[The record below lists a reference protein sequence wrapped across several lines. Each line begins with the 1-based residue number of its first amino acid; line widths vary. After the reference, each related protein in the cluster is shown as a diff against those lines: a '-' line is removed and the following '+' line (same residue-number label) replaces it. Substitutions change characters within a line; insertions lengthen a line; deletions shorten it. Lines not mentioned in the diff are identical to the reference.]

1 MPPRYTKHLRGNHD
15 KKMKRL
21 HDDPQVILHTTR
33 LLYRN
38 AALGQAASIANASL
52 LSYALWWVEPQA
64 AVLVWWSTVFVIS
77 SYRFLVAR
85 RFERTEVNVDNA
97 PLWRRHYLYGTVF
110 AGIWWGCGG
119 AYFMFD
125 SPEIVRYLIALVY
138 AGMVAGAV
146 PILAP
151 VLPALVWFALM
162 LVAPIA
168 ILAIREGSMVSNI
181 FGMMCVLFLYAVLK
195 SASYFH
201 EVLTEAIALDTEKT
215 RLVVDL
221 RQAKQ
226 LAEAASAAKGEFL
239 ANISHEIRTP
249 MNGILGMAQLL
260 ARHPLDA
267 ESREQVEILRG
278 SADALLTLVNDVL
291 DLSKIEAGRF
301 ELDPI
306 PFASAEL
313 MRDLTRMF
321 GPMAH
326 ARGLHFSAQLS
337 DGVPESLLGDVTRLK
352 QVFVNLI
359 GNALKFT
366 ERGAVSV
373 QLAALRLRDGRYSV
387 QAEVRDTGIG
397 VPAARRSSIFEPF
410 SQGDRTIAREYGGT
424 GLGLSIVR
432 KLVELMG
439 GRIWVEENPGGGSVF
454 RFHAELAAAEL
465 VRSTPPH
472 GLQVLLADDN
482 LINRMVA
489 ERFLSHSGHYVTLAE
504 NGVEAVDACERM
516 QFDVILMDLQMPE
529 LGGIEASRL
538 IRAREVVNGRPR
550 QPIVALSANVLDA
563 DRDDCHAAGIDDY
576 LEKPLSQ
583 QRLDEVLARITAQP
597 NATP

>member
-1 MPPRYTKHLRGNHD
+1 
-15 KKMKRL
+15 MKRL
-21 HDDPQVILHTTR
+21 KNDPQVILHTTK

-52 LSYALWWVEPQA
+52 LGYALWWVEPHLS
-64 AVLVWWSTVFVIS
+64 VLVWWSTVFVIS
-77 SYRFLVAR
+77 SYRYIVAK
-85 RFERTEVNVDNA
+85 RFERERVTVETA
-97 PLWRRHYLYGTVF
+97 PMWRRHYLVGTVF
-110 AGIWWGCGG
+110 AGLWWGCGG
-119 AYFMFD
+119 MYFMFD
-125 SPEIVRYLIALVY
+125 SPEVVRYLIALVY

-168 ILAIREGSMVSNI
+168 ILAIREGSMVGNI

-215 RLVVDL
+215 RLVADL
-221 RQAKQ
+221 Q
-226 LAEAASAAKGEFL
+226 LAKLAAEAGSQAKGEFL

-301 ELDPI
+301 ELDPV
-306 PFASAEL
+306 PFSPSEL
-313 MRDLTRMF
+313 VHDLNRMF
-321 GPMAH
+321 VPMAH
-326 ARGLHFSAQLS
+326 ARGLQFSAQL
-337 DGVPESLLGDVTRLK
+337 GEGMPPSLLGDVTRLK
-352 QVFVNLI
+352 QVFVNLV

-366 ERGAVSV
+366 EQGEIRVRLVAM
-373 QLAALRLRDGRYSV
+373 RLRDGHYSL

-397 VPAARRSSIFEPF
+397 VPLSRRDSIFEPF
-410 SQGDRTIAREYGGT
+410 AQGDRTITREYGGT
-424 GLGLSIVR
+424 GLGLSIVK
-432 KLVELMG
+432 KLVVLMG
-439 GRIWVEENPGGGSVF
+439 GRIWVEPNSGGGSVF
-454 RFHAELAAAEL
+454 RFHAEMAAAEP
-465 VRSTPPH
+465 VSATPKR

-482 LINRMVA
+482 QINRMVA
-489 ERFLSHSGHYVTLAE
+489 ERFLDHSGHYVTLAE
-504 NGVEAVDACERM
+504 NGVQAVDACERM
-516 QFDVILMDLQMPE
+516 QFDLILMDLQMPE
-529 LGGIEASRL
+529 LGGVEASRL
-538 IRAREVVNGRPR
+538 IRARETATGRTR
-550 QPIVALSANVLDA
+550 QPIVALSANVLEA
-563 DRDDCHAAGIDDY
+563 DREECHAAGIDDY

-583 QRLDEVLARITAQP
+583 QRLDDMLARLTAQRS
-597 NATP
+597 ATP